1 MKVYI
6 AGRISGV
13 PDYWHPFGRAE
24 QQLHDQGF
32 VVLNPARLPEGMSK
46 ADYMRVCLAMID
58 SADIVALLPGWET
71 SPGARLEADYCQY
84 ICKPVNTV
92 DNILRAHL

>member
-13 PDYWHPFGRAE
+13 PDYWGPFGLAE
-24 QQLHDQGF
+24 QKLEDQGY

-58 SADIVALLPGWET
+58 SADVVALLPGWET
-71 SPGARLEADYCQY
+71 SPGARLEDDYCQY
-84 ICKPVNTV
+84 IGKTAKSL
-92 DNILRAHL
+92 DNILRASG

>member
-13 PDYWHPFGRAE
+13 PDYWYPFGRAE

-71 SPGARLEADYCQY
+71 SPGALLEVDYCRY
-84 ICKPVNTV
+84 ISKPVNTV